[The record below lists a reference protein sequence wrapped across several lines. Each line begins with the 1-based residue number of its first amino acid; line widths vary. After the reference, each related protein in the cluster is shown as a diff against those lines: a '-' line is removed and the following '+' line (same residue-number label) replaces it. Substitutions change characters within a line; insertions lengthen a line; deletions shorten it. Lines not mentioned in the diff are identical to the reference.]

1 MKKKHCTAQRSA
13 AQRAYTQNELE
24 MSWTQGEH
32 DRQAAQKEVGQ
43 REREGEA
50 KAISEERDKTA
61 TNSSNIGGGI
71 AQNLN
76 DKQTERQRDKQTD
89 RDRHTNEWTAGQTD
103 KHRRQLFT
111 YKHSVTD
118 KRVSE
123 QEREREAEQQQIQLN
138 IEITNP
144 QLSCAL

>member
-1 MKKKHCTAQRSA
+1 
-13 AQRAYTQNELE
+13 

-76 DKQTERQRDKQTD
+76 DKQTERQRDKQT
-89 RDRHTNEWTAGQTD
+89 E
-103 KHRRQLFT
+103 RQT
-111 YKHSVTD
+111 YKRMDSGTVKQTATFYIQTQCD
-118 KRVSE
+118 RQASE
-123 QEREREAEQQQIQLN
+123 
-138 IEITNP
+138 
-144 QLSCAL
+144 